1 MIIFRRQY
9 ENAGSGVNIADDEL
23 KELLDE
29 AQAMVERAGEG
40 VKSERSPITI
50 VEKVQI
56 SDTTALVKK
65 LIIDVNRDIKK
76 GRPADKNTEK
86 LKNAVLA
93 LKTSID
99 NIL

>member
-1 MIIFRRQY
+1 MIIFRIQY
-9 ENAGSGVNIADDEL
+9 ENAGSGVNVADDEL

-76 GRPADKNTEK
+76 GRPADKNKEK

>member
-9 ENAGSGVNIADDEL
+9 ENAGSGVNVADDEL

-65 LIIDVNRDIKK
+65 LIINVNRDIKK
-76 GRPADKNTEK
+76 GRPADKNKEK

>member
-1 MIIFRRQY
+1 MIIFRKQY
-9 ENAGSGVNIADDEL
+9 ENAGSGVNVADDEL
-23 KELLDE
+23 KELLNE

-99 NIL
+99 NSL

>member
-9 ENAGSGVNIADDEL
+9 ENAGSGVNVADDEL
-23 KELLDE
+23 KELLNE

>member
-9 ENAGSGVNIADDEL
+9 ENAGSGVNVADDEL

-76 GRPADKNTEK
+76 GRSADKNTEK

>member
-1 MIIFRRQY
+1 MIIFRKQY
-9 ENAGSGVNIADDEL
+9 ENAGSEVNAADEEL
-23 KELLDE
+23 KELLNE
-29 AQAMVERAGEG
+29 AQVLLKRAAEG

-56 SDTTALVKK
+56 NDTTAIVKK
-65 LIIDVNRDIKK
+65 LIIDINRDLKK
-76 GRPADKNTEK
+76 GRPADKNKEK

>member
-9 ENAGSGVNIADDEL
+9 ENAGSGVNVADDEL
-23 KELLDE
+23 KELLYE
-29 AQAMVERAGEG
+29 AHAMVERAGEG

>member
-9 ENAGSGVNIADDEL
+9 ENAGSGVNVADDKL

-40 VKSERSPITI
+40 VESERSPITI

>member
-9 ENAGSGVNIADDEL
+9 EKNGSGQEVADEGL
-23 KELLDE
+23 KGLLNE
-29 AQAMVERAGEG
+29 AASLVKRAEQG
-40 VKSERSPITI
+40 VKKERSPITI

-56 SDTTALVKK
+56 SDTTKLVKK
-65 LIIDVNRDIKK
+65 LMIDINRDIKK
-76 GRPADKNTEK
+76 GRPYDKNRVK
-86 LKNAVLA
+86 LENAVLA

>member
-9 ENAGSGVNIADDEL
+9 ENAGSGVNVADDEL

-50 VEKVQI
+50 VI
-56 SDTTALVKK
+56 
-65 LIIDVNRDIKK
+65 
-76 GRPADKNTEK
+76 RPR
-86 LKNAVLA
+86 L
-93 LKTSID
+93 
-99 NIL
+99 

>member
-1 MIIFRRQY
+1 MIIFRKQY
-9 ENAGSGVNIADDEL
+9 ENAGSGVNVADDEL
-23 KELLDE
+23 KELLNE

>member
-9 ENAGSGVNIADDEL
+9 ENAVSGVNVADNEL

-76 GRPADKNTEK
+76 GRPADKNKEK

>member
-9 ENAGSGVNIADDEL
+9 EKNGSGQEVADEGL
-23 KELLDE
+23 KGLLNE
-29 AQAMVERAGEG
+29 AESLVKRAEQG
-40 VKSERSPITI
+40 VKKERSPITI

-56 SDTTALVKK
+56 SDTTKLVKK
-65 LIIDVNRDIKK
+65 LMIDINRDIKK
-76 GRPADKNTEK
+76 GRPYDKNRVK
-86 LKNAVLA
+86 LENAVLA

>member
-9 ENAGSGVNIADDEL
+9 ENAGSGVNVADDEL

>member
-9 ENAGSGVNIADDEL
+9 ENAGSGVNVADGEL

>member
-1 MIIFRRQY
+1 MIIFRKQY
-9 ENAGSGVNIADDEL
+9 ENAGSGVNVADDEL

>member
-9 ENAGSGVNIADDEL
+9 ENAGSGVNVADDEL

-76 GRPADKNTEK
+76 GRPADKNKEK